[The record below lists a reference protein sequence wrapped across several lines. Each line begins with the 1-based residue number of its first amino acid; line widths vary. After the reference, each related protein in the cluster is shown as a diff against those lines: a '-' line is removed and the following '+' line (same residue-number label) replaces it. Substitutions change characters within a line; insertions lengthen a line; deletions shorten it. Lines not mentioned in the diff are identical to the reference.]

1 MFVLLQLEDE
11 LTTAIHILDQ
21 ALKVTEDMV
30 LPSAPSLLSEP
41 KKTAEQTEQEKPSG
55 EAGSTSEECEQGM
68 EVDVTDN
75 NKVESEGDAKNG
87 SDDCNG
93 SNTVEKM
100 DTTTSTEEVF
110 KVKKED
116 IIAQVCAHVT
126 EI

>member
-75 NKVESEGDAKNG
+75 KAESEGDAKNG

-100 DTTTSTEEVF
+100 DTTTNTEEVF